1 VAEIPAA
8 IIGATASIVI
18 MSLSNVSNR
27 RDRDTR
33 ELFNRINE
41 LEKIVASHHPPERNR
56 KWRV

>member
-1 VAEIPAA
+1 MAEIPAA

-41 LEKIVASHHPPERNR
+41 LEKTVASHHPPARNN

>member
-41 LEKIVASHHPPERNR
+41 LEKTVASHHPPDRNR
-56 KWRV
+56 KWRR

>member
-1 VAEIPAA
+1 MAEITAA
-8 IIGATASIVI
+8 IIGATASVFI

-33 ELFNRINE
+33 ELFKRLNE
-41 LEKIVASHHPPERNR
+41 LEKTVAGHHPPERNR

>member
-1 VAEIPAA
+1 MAEITAA
-8 IIGATASIVI
+8 IIGATASVVI

-41 LEKIVASHHPPERNR
+41 LEKTVASHHPPDRNR
-56 KWRV
+56 KWRR

>member
-1 VAEIPAA
+1 MAEIPAA

-27 RDRDTR
+27 RDRATR

-41 LEKIVASHHPPERNR
+41 LEKTVASHHPPDRNR
-56 KWRV
+56 KWRP